1 MLQAGYPV
9 VLDATFM
16 QQQHRAPMQQL
27 AARLGVPFQILSLQ
41 ATPELLRERVQQR
54 QQQGQDASE
63 ADLAVLESQLA
74 HVQPLAAEELP
85 QALLLDVS
93 QPVDWPRLLAE

>member
-1 MLQAGYPV
+1 MIRRPPRSTLFPYTTLFRSRV
-9 VLDATFM
+9 D
-16 QQQHRAPMQQL
+16 
-27 AARLGVPFQILSLQ
+27 VPFRIISLQ
-41 ATPELLRERVQQR
+41 ATPELLRQRVQQR

-74 HVQPLAAEELP
+74 SCQPLAAGELP

-93 QPVDWPRLLAE
+93 RPLDWTQLLAAGA

>member
-1 MLQAGYPV
+1 MFYRDREV
-9 VLDATFM
+9 VATYK
-16 QQQHRAPMQQL
+16 RETKE
-27 AARLGVPFQILSLQ
+27 RLKTLENGLRVLGRQGDKPS
-41 ATPELLRERVQQR
+41 PELLRERVQQR